1 MIILQSITLTLLVVV
16 LLYLVAVRSN
26 QKKVAEALGQA
37 YGNVNDLH
45 DGLVK
50 VLGHVKADLRSD
62 LTVVDGRIE
71 RLDERLNQVDQNL
84 LEVVTAITT
93 AFMQE
98 TIEIKQGIEVMVQ
111 ALTEPLP
118 ATPAGA
124 APAAKGTPCAVKG
137 CDKPAEV
144 VTSWKMDILTPAE
157 DVSVCEPH
165 AEMMAKQA
173 FQAPK
178 GKAAPPPETT
188 PKAAAPAREE
198 FAKEHGIGEGEPDT
212 SVLTPEPLD
221 PITAAIEASF
231 RAGKQ
236 A

>member
-1 MIILQSITLTLLVVV
+1 MFGKDTAALDAVMARLDEIDAGTKASIE
-16 LLYLVAVRSN
+16 S
-26 QKKVAEALGQA
+26 
-37 YGNVNDLH
+37 
-45 DGLVK
+45 
-50 VLGHVKADLRSD
+50 LRNH
-62 LTVVDGRIE
+62 
-71 RLDERLNQVDQNL
+71 LDERLDQIALQATQNKDEVNTNL

-93 AFMQE
+93 AFMAE

-111 ALTEPLP
+111 ALTEEP
-118 ATPAGA
+118 PAGA
-124 APAAKGTPCAVKG
+124 TPAAKGTPCAVKG

-157 DVSVCEPH
+157 DVSVCVPH

-178 GKAAPPPETT
+178 GKAAPPAEPA
-188 PKAAAPAREE
+188 KAAAPDREE
-198 FAKEHGIGEGEPDT
+198 FAREHGIGNGEPDT

-221 PITAAIEASF
+221 PITAMIEAQY